1 MVRKRSRVRF
11 PSTAQRN
18 EKKENPA
25 FGLRIYQNKQNK
37 QFKKQQLKSIETVD
51 LSAQDQSKLLE
62 LLGLINFKILS
73 GDSLYLEV
81 DGARYKV
88 LYGVYWRSVFTGE
101 EHYLLRCSE
110 ITEGMW
116 IEGCG
121 LPSEVDLAIR
131 YKEGGWIVK
140 DCSLK
145 FIVTRCASFS

>member
-1 MVRKRSRVRF
+1 MDNETDWKGTYHPAPGSWRDDEARF
-11 PSTAQRN
+11 L
-18 EKKENPA
+18 KET
-25 FGLRIYQNKQNK
+25 K
-37 QFKKQQLKSIETVD
+37 QLKSIETVD

>member
-1 MVRKRSRVRF
+1 MDNETDWKGTYHPAPGFWRDDETRF
-11 PSTAQRN
+11 L
-18 EKKENPA
+18 KET
-25 FGLRIYQNKQNK
+25 
-37 QFKKQQLKSIETVD
+37 KQQLKSIETVD

-110 ITEGMW
+110 ITEEMW

-140 DCSLK
+140 DCPLK

>member
-1 MVRKRSRVRF
+1 MDNETDWKATGHPAPGSWRDDETRF
-11 PSTAQRN
+11 L
-18 EKKENPA
+18 KEA
-25 FGLRIYQNKQNK
+25 
-37 QFKKQQLKSIETVD
+37 KQQLKSIETAD

-81 DGARYKV
+81 DGTSYKV
-88 LYGVYWRSVFTGE
+88 LYGVYWRSVFTGA

-121 LPSEVDLAIR
+121 AASQVDLAIR
-131 YKEGGWIVK
+131 YQDGGWIVK

-145 FIVTRCASFS
+145 FIVFRD

>member
-1 MVRKRSRVRF
+1 MNNETDWKETDHPAPGSWRDEEARF
-11 PSTAQRN
+11 L
-18 EKKENPA
+18 KET
-25 FGLRIYQNKQNK
+25 KE
-37 QFKKQQLKSIETVD
+37 QLKSIEAAD
-51 LSAQDQSKLLE
+51 LSAREQSRLLE

-73 GDSLYLEV
+73 GNSLYLEV

-116 IEGCG
+116 IEGRG
-121 LPSEVDLAIR
+121 APGEVDLAIR
-131 YKEGGWIVK
+131 YTEDGWIVK

-145 FIVTRCASFS
+145 FIATRSVSFELV